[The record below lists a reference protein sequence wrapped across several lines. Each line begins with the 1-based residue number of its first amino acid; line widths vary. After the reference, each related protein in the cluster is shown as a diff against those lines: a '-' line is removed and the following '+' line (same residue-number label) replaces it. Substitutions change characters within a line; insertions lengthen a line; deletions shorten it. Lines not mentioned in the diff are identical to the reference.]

1 MFEDGV
7 VVEGVDLGEGYSP
20 LLDGGGDFPLIGAAV
35 AAAAAAAPGDGPQT
49 SPSSRI
55 ARQPPAR

>member
-20 LLDGGGDFPLIGAAV
+20 LLDGGGDFPVIG
-35 AAAAAAAPGDGPQT
+35 AAAAAAAPGDAPQT

-55 ARQPPAR
+55 ARQAPAR